1 MERVIIQSVAGEGRL
16 ELTEPTRR
24 DPRGPVESFRA
35 ALTIDALHA
44 ESVVEVEPIGPE
56 DLAELL
62 RDLAAEPEATLT
74 RERGWGSPEGR
85 LAMSFSKD
93 RTGKVKVEVELRED
107 PRPDAWSVRGTLHLD
122 QRSLQWAAHATR
134 RFLM

>member
-1 MERVIIQSVAGEGRL
+1 MQRVIIQSVGGEARL
-16 ELTEPTRR
+16 ELTEPIRR

-44 ESVVEVEPIGPE
+44 ESVVEVVPIGPHDLSDLLE
-56 DLAELL
+56 DLAS
-62 RDLAAEPEATLT
+62 EPEGTVT

-93 RTGKVKVEVELRED
+93 RGGKVKV
-107 PRPDAWSVRGTLHLD
+107 
-122 QRSLQWAAHATR
+122 
-134 RFLM
+134 